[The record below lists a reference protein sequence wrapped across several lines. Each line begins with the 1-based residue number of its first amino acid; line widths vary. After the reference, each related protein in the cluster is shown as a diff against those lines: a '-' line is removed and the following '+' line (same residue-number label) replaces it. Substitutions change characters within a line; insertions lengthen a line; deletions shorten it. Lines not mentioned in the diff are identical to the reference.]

1 MFRALNT
8 LYLSTELTELTEG
21 LLLNKSTPPVCG
33 MGCFALLVST
43 AKGAALN
50 KSTGG
55 GGFATVAG
63 WDGNFIPPV
72 NISAELLDVL
82 NMSILD
88 AGALNG
94 ICPKLSGTADGL
106 TLVSDAPL
114 FEMAAKL
121 SSNALIGLAVGAN
134 TDELIDAADK
144 DAGSNELS
152 NPKF

>member
-1 MFRALNT
+1 
-8 LYLSTELTELTEG
+8 
-21 LLLNKSTPPVCG
+21 
-33 MGCFALLVST
+33 
-43 AKGAALN
+43 
-50 KSTGG
+50 
-55 GGFATVAG
+55 
-63 WDGNFIPPV
+63 
-72 NISAELLDVL
+72 
-82 NMSILD
+82 MSILD